1 MDCSIPDFPVL
12 HYLPE
17 FAQTYVHWVKDV
29 IQPSHPLLPTS
40 PPALNHLQHLPFPSP
55 GDLLDLGIELG
66 SPTLQADSLPSEP
79 WGNPKFAEFWFQ
91 MGVRVCPVLLLH
103 LWIWSF
109 DFSFLACW
117 CDGLYYLIFIL
128 LLDWLLPSLPSQP
141 LLWLLCCHLLCSVTC
156 SSLTTFGCTDGWI
169 AQMSWYAGQK
179 HFFLS
184 FRDLMSCKSK
194 GREKKNSS
202 HNHDADVTPLNVEP
216 AFHDWAKSHLV
227 MVCNTLYAC

>member
-1 MDCSIPDFPVL
+1 MSVGTLAVL
-12 HYLPE
+12 RYRKS
-17 FAQTYVHWVKDV
+17 QICW
-29 IQPSHPLLPTS
+29 
-40 PPALNHLQHLPFPSP
+40 
-55 GDLLDLGIELG
+55 
-66 SPTLQADSLPSEP
+66 
-79 WGNPKFAEFWFQ
+79 EFWFQ
-91 MGVRVCPVLLLH
+91 MGVRVCPVCLLH

-141 LLWLLCCHLLCSVTC
+141 LLRLLCCHLLCSVTC
-156 SSLTTFGCTDGWI
+156 SMVQST
-169 AQMSWYAGQK
+169 
-179 HFFLS
+179 HFWVHRWMDCSDVLVCWAEAFFPQ

-202 HNHDADVTPLNVEP
+202 HYHDADVTPLNVEP